1 MIKSSPFTLEQEDIL
16 LQVETILDT
25 GYLLDRLIGQTG
37 IPENHIK
44 KMLDRQ
50 NIGYT
55 RADGTKQDVAF
66 NALKE
71 WLEIRKNT
79 EQPDSFAPTPTLEK
93 IHAIIA
99 NAHRTGDFV
108 AITGDVGIGK
118 SWAAIEYVKTNPRG
132 FNKPGALRVEFTRAD
147 RNDSAALQAILGALV
162 GEIEIGRSAYRNG
175 NMMSAI
181 CRELNQR
188 DCLIL
193 DECNYLGSSIDIAR
207 DIYDK
212 SGAAIVLIGNP
223 ELSNTVWSKKKQDFS
238 ALASRATR
246 FDFPR
251 TLEQDVEAFLTW
263 KGITGARIRKAAVEI
278 ASRPGQSGGLRT
290 LTKILA
296 LRENYYPSLSMDA
309 DTFEALA
316 AQIDRA

>member
-1 MIKSSPFTLEQEDIL
+1 MNKSSPFIPELENIL
-16 LQVETILDT
+16 SRVETILDT

-37 IPENHIK
+37 IPESHIK
-44 KMLDRQ
+44 KLMDRQ

-55 RADGTKQDVAF
+55 NSDSRKQDEAF
-66 NALKE
+66 SALRE
-71 WLEIRKNT
+71 WLEIHESSER
-79 EQPDSFAPTPTLEK
+79 PDSFAATPTFEK
-93 IHAIIA
+93 IQAIIA

-118 SWAAIEYVKTNPRG
+118 SCAAIEYVKANPRG
-132 FNKPGALRVEFTRAD
+132 FNKPGALRVEFTRAE
-147 RNDSAALQAILGALV
+147 RNDTAALQAILGALV
-162 GEIEIGRSAYRNG
+162 GEVEIGRSAYRNG
-175 NMMSAI
+175 NMMNAI
-181 CRELNQR
+181 CRELDRR

-193 DECNYLGSSIDIAR
+193 DECNYLGASIDIAR

-212 SGAAIVLIGNP
+212 SGAAIILIGNP
-223 ELSNTVWSKKKQDFS
+223 ELSNAIWNKKRQDFS
-238 ALASRATR
+238 ALASRTTR

-263 KGITGARIRKAAVEI
+263 KGITGARIRKIAVEV
-278 ASRPGQSGGLRT
+278 AARPGQSGGLRT

-296 LRENYYPSLSMDA
+296 LREKYYPGLNMDA

-316 AQIDRA
+316 AQIGRV